1 MISDEELMQQVQ
13 HESHVAYTVLVKRY
27 QPRLYKFVFRYT
39 RNHQDAEDI
48 IQETF
53 LRVYR
58 GRSGYRRIAR
68 FSTWLYTIA
77 LNLAKSHYRKNSKM
91 VMMSIHSRED
101 EEEQEVPE
109 LSDQHFYPDELTD
122 NTLMMS
128 RLYRAIDMLPE
139 EFREVILMRDL
150 YELTYDEIE
159 SITGL
164 PMGTVKSRISRGRS
178 RLQDIMRNYA
188 PSGKIAV

>member
-13 HESHVAYTVLVKRY
+13 HENHVAYTILVKRY

-58 GRSGYRRIAR
+58 GRGGYRRIAR

-101 EEEQEVPE
+101 EQEHEVPE

-128 RLYRAIDMLPE
+128 RLYQAIETLPA

-150 YELTYDEIE
+150 YELTYEEIE

-178 RLQDIMRNYA
+178 RLQDIMRSYA
-188 PSGKIAV
+188 PAAKIAV